1 MSTSS
6 PSPTIAP
13 MKPVAPSS
21 ADALPAAGTPFRMS
35 RWAGLL
41 RALLLPAVL
50 VLVWQLWALTLP
62 PDTRAPAPAKV
73 VTTFIDLVANGGLL
87 MATAQSLGRVLVGF
101 ACALALGVALGML
114 MGSSRRLRNN
124 LDPIIE
130 SFRPI
135 APMAVLPIA
144 ILWLGTGTPTALAI
158 VAYAAFFP
166 LLVNTVH
173 GVNRVDRKLVQAALT
188 MGVPRSRILVSVVL
202 PGSLPSIL
210 LGARLAM
217 GVAWTA
223 IIAAELAVGAKSGG
237 GGSGGIGQM
246 MFVFY
251 AYSIDLNAIV
261 VCMIVVGIVAL
272 LIDRLFRAAEYRIT
286 PWRH

>member
-1 MSTSS
+1 MNATTSAPT
-6 PSPTIAP
+6 PSG
-13 MKPVAPSS
+13 VA
-21 ADALPAAGTPFRMS
+21 
-35 RWAGLL
+35 RWASSS
-41 RALLLPAVL
+41 RAAVLPLVFLLLWQ
-50 VLVWQLWALTLP
+50 VWSLTQGA
-62 PDTRAPAPAKV
+62 DSPAPTPVKV
-73 VTTFIDLVANGGLL
+73 VNSFIELMSNGGLP
-87 MATAQSLGRVLVGF
+87 MAVAQSLGRVLAGFGIALLAGVG
-101 ACALALGVALGML
+101 LGVL
-114 MGSSRRLRNN
+114 MGSSRAVREN
-124 LDPIIE
+124 LDPIVE

-135 APMAVLPIA
+135 APMAILPIA
-144 ILWLGTGTPTALAI
+144 ILWFGTGTPTALAI

-173 GVNRVDRKLVQAALT
+173 GVIRVDRKLVAAART
-188 MGVPRSRILVSVVL
+188 MGVPALSILGRVVL
-202 PGSLPSIL
+202 PGAAPSVL

-251 AYSIDLNAIV
+251 AYNIDLNAIV
-261 VCMIVVGIVAL
+261 VCMVVVGVVAL
-272 LIDRLFRAAEYRIT
+272 AIDRLFRLAERHLI